1 METFGLP
8 PRPSANGM
16 LSARFRETPMKDFLK
31 TFFACL
37 IALGIFVAGA
47 FVVLLGFVALAGAAK
62 PSVPSKAVLVM
73 DLDMNLLDHTN
84 KAGPSEILQSAL
96 QGEKTRVV
104 ALATAVAAVDK
115 AAEDERIVGL
125 FLIGNITPVG
135 YGSGPAALRELRAA
149 ILRFKAKKP
158 VLAYNVDWGK
168 HDYYLASA
176 ASTLVVNPAGHLEV
190 SGLVSEPVFFADAFQ
205 KYGIEV
211 QVTRVGRYKSAVE
224 PFILNRMS
232 DPSREQMQKLLDD
245 LWAEWKANVGV
256 DRKQPPEAI
265 QAVADEK
272 GILEPEEALAAGLV
286 DRVAA
291 FDEILEELKTLA
303 GTDDK
308 EKTFRQISLDTYA
321 DLEVR
326 SKEGKNRI
334 AVVYAEGEIVNG
346 EGRPSQTGGDRISRE
361 LRKLRL
367 DEDVKA
373 VVLRVNSPGGSASA
387 SDLIQREVIVTRKV
401 KPVVISMGSY
411 AASGGYWI
419 STYGDRIFAQ
429 PTTITGSIGVF
440 GMLPNVQKL
449 ANTHGITFDSV
460 QTAKMAN
467 PATLARPKTEAEL
480 ARIQHMVDR
489 IYEQFLSKVAEGRKL
504 PRERVHEIAQGRVW
518 SGEEARK
525 LGLVDEVGGLQDAV
539 KFAAEQAGVGNDYWM
554 DLPDAPK
561 PLLQQLMESMDDK
574 PKPKAHSAVAPL
586 WSDMQRQ
593 LEALRSLDD
602 PAGIYARMPLEVTVH

>member
-1 METFGLP
+1 
-8 PRPSANGM
+8 
-16 LSARFRETPMKDFLK
+16 MKDFLK
-31 TFFACL
+31 TLFACL
-37 IALGIFVAGA
+37 MALGLFAGTAFFLLLGFIAVAGA
-47 FVVLLGFVALAGAAK
+47 SK

-73 DLDMNLLDHTN
+73 DLDMNLLDRTN
-84 KAGPSEILQSAL
+84 EAGAREIFESAL
-96 QGEKTRVV
+96 QGEKTPVV
-104 ALATAVAAVDK
+104 ALATAVAALDK

-125 FLIGNITPVG
+125 FLTGNVTPSG

-149 ILRFKAKKP
+149 IQRFKAKKT

-176 ASTLVVNPAGHLEV
+176 ANTLVVNPAGHLEIN
-190 SGLVSEPVFFADAFQ
+190 GLAAEPVFFADAFQ

-211 QVTRVGRYKSAVE
+211 QVTRVGKYKSAVE

-245 LWAEWKANVGV
+245 VWTEWKTAVGA
-256 DRKQPPEAI
+256 DRKQPPEAL
-265 QAVADEK
+265 QALADEK
-272 GILEPEEALAAGLV
+272 GILVPEDAQAAGLV
-286 DRVAA
+286 DRIAG
-291 FDEILEELKTLA
+291 FDEVLEELKTLA
-303 GTDDK
+303 GTTDTE
-308 EKTFRQISLDTYA
+308 EKTFNQIDLDTYA

-326 SKEGKNRI
+326 PKEGKNRV
-334 AVVYAEGEIVNG
+334 AVVYAEGVIVNG
-346 EGRPSQTGGDRISRE
+346 EGRYDQVGGDRVSRE

-367 DEDVKA
+367 DEEVKA

-387 SDLIQREVIVTRKV
+387 SDLIQREVILTRKV

-429 PTTITGSIGVF
+429 PNTLTGSIGVF

-467 PATLARPKTEAEL
+467 PATLTRPKTEPEL
-480 ARIQHMVDR
+480 ARIQLLVDR
-489 IYEQFLSKVAEGRKL
+489 IYESFLTKVSEGRQMPK
-504 PRERVHEIAQGRVW
+504 EKVHDIGQGRVW

-525 LGLVDEVGGLQDAV
+525 LGLVDEVGGLQEAA
-539 KFAAEQAGVGNDYWM
+539 KFAAEKAGVGSDYRM
-554 DLPDAPK
+554 DLPEAPK
-561 PLLQQLMESMDDK
+561 PFMQQLIESMDKK
-574 PKPKAHSAVAPL
+574 PKPTALSEVDVL

-593 LEALRSLDD
+593 LDALRSLDD
-602 PAGIYARMPLEVTVH
+602 PTGVYARMPFEVTVH